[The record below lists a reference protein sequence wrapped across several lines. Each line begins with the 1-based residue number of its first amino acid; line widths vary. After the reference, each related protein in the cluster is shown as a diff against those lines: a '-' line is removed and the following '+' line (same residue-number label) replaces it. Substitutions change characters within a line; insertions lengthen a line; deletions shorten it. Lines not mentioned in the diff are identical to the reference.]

1 MEGREGESLWHI
13 SPGGGAGGVGG
24 GIDRGNREREG
35 LGDDLTIRTDYAR
48 CLLMWFYGSS
58 SLFSTHLYINGGI
71 R

>member
-1 MEGREGESLWHI
+1 MAYFPWGRGWGR
-13 SPGGGAGGVGG
+13 GGGGLTG
-24 GIDRGNREREG
+24 GNRAREG